1 MAETGFAGLGFGGLG
16 FVGLGNMGR
25 PMAANIIATGAS
37 LLVNDRDAGAVAAL
51 VAQGAEDAG
60 SLKALCARAETV
72 FLSLP
77 TPEVV
82 LAVGRE
88 IASHPGSVKRVVDLS
103 TTGPR
108 AEMDLAEVLAASGI
122 ALIDSPVSGGVAGA
136 KKGTLALMAAGPS
149 PHFERVEPLL
159 LALGKVIRV
168 ANEPGKA
175 QVMKLI
181 NNICSAASLAITSE
195 AMVMGAKAGLD
206 ADVMI
211 EVLNAGSGRTSASTD
226 KIPRFVLPRGFDF
239 GFAIALSLKDIRLA
253 LEEAE
258 RLGCQMLV
266 GNAVRTLFSITKAQI
281 GPDADMT
288 EIIRPLEAWA
298 GTELRGKA
306 AG

>member
-1 MAETGFAGLGFGGLG
+1 MSEIGFI
-16 FVGLGNMGR
+16 GLGNMGR
-25 PMAANIIATGAS
+25 PMAENILRTGTR
-37 LLVNDRDAGAVAAL
+37 LVVNDRAPTAVEAL
-51 VAQGAEDAG
+51 VAAG
-60 SLKALCARAETV
+60 ARAADSLEDLCDRVETV

-82 LAVGRE
+82 LAVGRG
-88 IASHPGSVKRVVDLS
+88 IAAHPGRVKRVVDLS
-103 TTGPR
+103 TTGPK
-108 AEMDLAEVLAASGI
+108 AEMDLAEILQAAGI

-136 KKGTLALMAAGPS
+136 RKGSLALMAAGPS
-149 PHFERVEPLL
+149 EHFAMVETILP
-159 LALGKVIRV
+159 ALGKVIRV
-168 ANEPGKA
+168 AEEPGKA

-181 NNICSAASLAITSE
+181 NNICSAAALAITSE

-211 EVLNAGSGRTSASTD
+211 EVLNAGSGRTSASVD

-239 GFAIALSLKDIRLA
+239 GFAIALSLKDIRLC

-266 GNAVRTLFSITKAQI
+266 GNAVRMLFSITKADL

-288 EIIRPLEAWA
+288 AIIRPLEKWA
-298 GTELRGKA
+298 GVEVRGKA
-306 AG
+306 AC

>member
-1 MAETGFAGLGFGGLG
+1 MVAAGAKL
-16 FVGLGNMGR
+16 V
-25 PMAANIIATGAS
+25 
-37 LLVNDRDAGAVAAL
+37 VNDRDAGAVAAL
-51 VAQGAEDAG
+51 VAKGAGDAG

-88 IASHPGSVKRVVDLS
+88 IAAHPGRVQRVVDLS
-103 TTGPR
+103 TTGPKV
-108 AEMDLAEVLAASGI
+108 EMDLAEVLAGAGI

-149 PHFERVEPLL
+149 PHFETVEPQL

-168 ANEPGKA
+168 AAEPGKA

-211 EVLNAGSGRTSASTD
+211 EVLNAGSGRTSASVD

-239 GFAIALSLKDIRLA
+239 GFAIALSLKDIRLC

-266 GNAVRTLFSITKAQI
+266 GNAVRTLFSITKAQF

-288 EIIRPLEAWA
+288 EIIRPLEVWA
-298 GTELRGKA
+298 GAELRGKA
-306 AG
+306 AEGAGG

>member
-1 MAETGFAGLGFGGLG
+1 MTKIG

-25 PMAANIIATGAS
+25 PMAENILKTGAA
-37 LLVNDRDAGAVAAL
+37 LVVNDRVPEAVAAL
-51 VAQGAEDAG
+51 VAAGAEAAPT
-60 SLKALCARAETV
+60 LEALCDAVETV

-77 TPEVV
+77 TPDVV
-82 LAVGRE
+82 LAVGRA
-88 IASHPGSVKRVVDLS
+88 IAAHPGTVKRVVDLS
-103 TTGPR
+103 TTGPK
-108 AEMDLAEVLAASGI
+108 AEMDLAEVLGTVGI
-122 ALIDSPVSGGVAGA
+122 AVIDCPVSGGVAGA
-136 KKGTLALMAAGPS
+136 KKGTLALMAAGS
-149 PHFERVEPLL
+149 SNHFAVVEPQL
-159 LALGKVIRV
+159 LALGKVIKV
-168 ANEPGKA
+168 AEEPGKA

-211 EVLNAGSGRTSASTD
+211 EVLNAGSGRTSASVD

-239 GFAIALSLKDIRLA
+239 GFAIALSLKDIRLC

-266 GNAVRTLFSITKAQI
+266 GNAVRMLFSITKAQL

-288 EIIRPLEAWA
+288 AIIRPLELWA
-298 GTELRGKA
+298 GAEVRGKA

>member
-1 MAETGFAGLGFGGLG
+1 MSEVG

-25 PMAANIIATGAS
+25 PMAERIIGAGYK
-37 LLVNDRDAGAVAAL
+37 LAVNDRAEAAVAAL
-51 VAQGAEDAG
+51 VAAGAEEAG
-60 SLKALCARAETV
+60 TIGELTARAETI

-77 TPEVV
+77 TPGV
-82 LAVGRE
+82 
-88 IASHPGSVKRVVDLS
+88 VKRVVDLS
-103 TTGPR
+103 TTGPK
-108 AEMDLAEVLAASGI
+108 AEMDLAEILSAAGI

-149 PHFERVEPLL
+149 AHFSVVEPML

-168 ANEPGKA
+168 AEEPGKA

-181 NNICSAASLAITSE
+181 NNICSAAALAITSE

-211 EVLNAGSGRTSASTD
+211 EVLNAGSGRTSASAD

-239 GFAIALSLKDIRLA
+239 GFAIGLSLKDIRLC

-258 RLGCQMLV
+258 RLGVPMMV
-266 GNAVRTLFSITKAQI
+266 GNAVRMLFSITKADL
-281 GPDADMT
+281 GADADMT
-288 EIIRPLEAWA
+288 AIIRPLEKWA
-298 GTELRGKA
+298 GAEVRGKA
-306 AG
+306 AGA

>member
-1 MAETGFAGLGFGGLG
+1 MSETG

-25 PMAANIIATGAS
+25 PMAANILRGGAK
-37 LLVNDRDAGAVAAL
+37 LVVNDRDPAAVAAL
-51 VAQGAEDAG
+51 VEEGAADAG
-60 SLKALCARAETV
+60 GLAALCGRAETV

-77 TPEVV
+77 TPDVV

-88 IASHPGSVKRVVDLS
+88 IAATPGVVKRVVDLS
-103 TTGPR
+103 TTGPKV
-108 AEMDLAEVLAASGI
+108 EMDLAAVLAEAGI

-136 KKGTLALMAAGPS
+136 RKGSLALMVAGPM
-149 PHFERVEPLL
+149 PHFDAVEPMLQT
-159 LALGKVIRV
+159 LGKVIRV
-168 ANEPGKA
+168 ADEPGKA

-211 EVLNAGSGRTSASTD
+211 EVLNASSGRTSASAD

-239 GFAIALSLKDIRLA
+239 GFAIALSLKDIRLC

-258 RLGCQMLV
+258 RLGVQMLV
-266 GNAVRTLFSITKAQI
+266 GNAVRMLFSITQADL

-288 EIIRPLEAWA
+288 EIIRPIENWA
-298 GTELRGKA
+298 GTEVRGGGARDA
-306 AG
+306 AA

>member
-1 MAETGFAGLGFGGLG
+1 MSEVG

-25 PMAANIIATGAS
+25 PMAECIIRAGYQ
-37 LLVNDRDAGAVAAL
+37 LVVNDRAETAVAAL
-51 VAQGAEDAG
+51 AAAGADAAA
-60 SLKALCARAETV
+60 SLEELAARVETI

-82 LAVGRE
+82 LAVGRA
-88 IASHPGSVKRVVDLS
+88 IATNPGIVKRVVDLS
-103 TTGPR
+103 TTGPK
-108 AEMDLAEVLAASGI
+108 AEMDLAEILSDAGI

-136 KKGTLALMAAGPS
+136 KKGTLALMAAGS
-149 PHFERVEPLL
+149 PAHFEIVQPML

-168 ANEPGKA
+168 AEEPGKA

-181 NNICSAASLAITSE
+181 NNICSAAALAITSE

-211 EVLNAGSGRTSASTD
+211 EVLNAGSGRTSASVD

-239 GFAIALSLKDIRLA
+239 GFAISLSLKDIRLC

-258 RLGCQMLV
+258 RLGVTMLV
-266 GNAVRTLFSITKAQI
+266 GNAVRMLFSITKAEM

-288 EIIRPLEAWA
+288 AIIRPLEQWA
-298 GTELRGKA
+298 GTEVRGEA
-306 AG
+306 AGL

>member
-1 MAETGFAGLGFGGLG
+1 MSEVG

-25 PMAANIIATGAS
+25 PMAERIIGAGYG
-37 LLVNDRDAGAVAAL
+37 LVVNDRAQAAVAAL
-51 VAQGAEDAG
+51 TDAG
-60 SLKALCARAETV
+60 ANAAASLDDLAGRVETV

-82 LAVGRE
+82 LAVGR
-88 IASHPGSVKRVVDLS
+88 ALAANPGIVKRVVDLS
-103 TTGPR
+103 TTGPK
-108 AEMDLAEVLAASGI
+108 AEMDLDEILSQAGI

-136 KKGTLALMAAGPS
+136 KKGSLALMAAGS
-149 PHFERVEPLL
+149 PAHFAVVEPML

-168 ANEPGKA
+168 ADEPGKA

-181 NNICSAASLAITSE
+181 NNICSAAALAITSE

-211 EVLNAGSGRTSASTD
+211 EVLNAGSGRTSASVD

-239 GFAIALSLKDIRLA
+239 GFAIALSLKDIRLC
-253 LEEAE
+253 LEEAD
-258 RLGCQMLV
+258 RLGVPMLV
-266 GNAVRTLFSITKAQI
+266 GNAVRMLFSITKADL

-288 EIIRPLEAWA
+288 AIIRPLEQWA
-298 GTELRGKA
+298 GTEVRGKA
-306 AG
+306 AGA

>member
-1 MAETGFAGLGFGGLG
+1 MTEVG

-25 PMAANIIATGAS
+25 PMAERMIGAGYK
-37 LLVNDRDAGAVAAL
+37 LVVNDRAEAAVAAL
-51 VAQGAEDAG
+51 ISAGADAAG
-60 SLKALCARAETV
+60 SVEELAGRVETI

-82 LAVGRE
+82 LAVGRA
-88 IASHPGSVKRVVDLS
+88 IAANPGVVKRVVDLS
-103 TTGPR
+103 TTGPK
-108 AEMDLAEVLAASGI
+108 AEMDLAEILSAAGI

-149 PHFERVEPLL
+149 AHFAVAEPILL
-159 LALGKVIRV
+159 TLGKVIRV
-168 ANEPGKA
+168 AEEPGKA

-181 NNICSAASLAITSE
+181 NNICSAAALAITSE

-211 EVLNAGSGRTSASTD
+211 EVLNAGSGRTSASVD

-239 GFAIALSLKDIRLA
+239 GFAISLSLKDIRLC

-258 RLGCQMLV
+258 RLGVPMMV
-266 GNAVRTLFSITKAQI
+266 GNAVRMLFSITKADL

-288 EIIRPLEAWA
+288 AIIRPLEKWA
-298 GTELRGKA
+298 ETEVRGKA
-306 AG
+306 AGV